1 MNQKQ
6 RDYVEQFLQELQS
19 GKDPQSIISS
29 AYLDD
34 WAWNEFDFFVF
45 VDADDFDRY
54 STTKVKAAIER
65 ALLIYDGIVVNM
77 YEYNTPRGGNG
88 WKFSGIVTS
97 CIGDYS
103 IPIRKT

>member
-6 RDYVEQFLQELQS
+6 RDYVEQFLRELQS

-34 WAWNEFDFFVF
+34 WAGNNFDFFVG
-45 VDADDFDRY
+45 VDAHDFDRY
-54 STTKVKAAIER
+54 STTKVKAAIKR
-65 ALLIYDGIVVNM
+65 MLMLHHGIVVNM

-88 WKFSGIVTS
+88 WKFSGIVSTHF
-97 CIGDYS
+97 
-103 IPIRKT
+103 R